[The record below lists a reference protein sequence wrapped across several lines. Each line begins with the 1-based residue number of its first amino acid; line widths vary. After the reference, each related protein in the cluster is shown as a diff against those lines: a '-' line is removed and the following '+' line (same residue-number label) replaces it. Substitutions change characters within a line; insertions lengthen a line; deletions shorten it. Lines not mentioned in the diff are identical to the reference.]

1 MFVAYK
7 VNEINQNRFY
17 QIPKELVENPNYNS
31 KLNSDAK
38 LLYALLLD
46 RMELSRKNNWINEN
60 GEIYLLYSRENIQEA
75 LNISKPTAVKAF
87 KQLTEAE
94 LIKEVRQGL
103 GKPNVIYI
111 GKIKYPESLENTK
124 RSIFFT
130 SGSKNSLPQEVKNL
144 YPNDTECNDTDV
156 NDTDLLRPL
165 KKDDILHPSPKDA
178 IPSLV
183 NLYDSD
189 DPFIKEYLRVMSKHG
204 LRHKK
209 MTEANY
215 DDVIS
220 KVQTLQENFTVK
232 EFSEGVQ
239 EHFDN
244 LPKRNDGDIIPFL
257 KASMRYFNER
267 LDL

>member
-1 MFVAYK
+1 MIFRISK
-7 VNEINQNRFY
+7 D
-17 QIPKELVENPNYNS
+17 KENPYVMVNKTFVNDS
-31 KLNSDAK
+31 SISWKAK
-38 LLYALLLD
+38 GVLLYLL
-46 RMELSRKNNWINEN
+46 
-60 GEIYLLYSRENIQEA
+60 
-75 LNISKPTAVKAF
+75 SKPDDWKVYENDIVKHARDGRDSVRSAI
-87 KQLTEAE
+87 KE
-94 LIKEVRQGL
+94 LIKAGYISRTRQRDEMGRLTVSEYVVYEVSSKD
-103 GKPNVIYI
+103 GKSNI
-111 GKIKYPESLENTK
+111 GKTNIGKSNTTNNNLTNNNITKEDYTIKN
-124 RSIFFT
+124 
-130 SGSKNSLPQEVKNL
+130 GV
-144 YPNDTECNDTDV
+144 
-156 NDTDLLRPL
+156 
-165 KKDDILHPSPKDA
+165 ILHPSSKDA